1 MGERALFLKERLWNG
16 LLTLGY
22 LAGFGLVAWRT
33 VGVMALA
40 FAALLAGL
48 RDARRFEN
56 EAVVLVHLLMAA
68 AIAAFIDRTAGF
80 ILFALGAA
88 VAGVILRRLSRAR
101 RSS

>member
-1 MGERALFLKERLWNG
+1 MKERLWNG
-16 LLTLGY
+16 LLMLGY
-22 LAGFGLVAWRT
+22 LAGFGLVAWRSA
-33 VGVMALA
+33 GVIALA
-40 FAALLAGL
+40 FVALFAGL

-56 EAVVLVHLLMAA
+56 EAAVLVHLLMAA